1 MFLFEVKVA
10 GNSLVKYNYDADYQP
25 TSTVYGNSQT
35 IYYSYDSQG
44 QLTGIS
50 TVPDSVN
57 RVSFTY
63 DSQGNIIGINDY
75 VNSRFTVVTY
85 DDKNNAITTVYDSL
99 EEGKKA
105 LHEYK
110 TIDDIYTETV
120 DGHTYSVTYSYD
132 KDGRLTKAAYTI
144 GNNTVS
150 KELHYDDLDRTTAE
164 VISAK
169 IGETIKQ
176 ILNTSFAYN
185 DVAGFGTSNQVS
197 VLQNKA
203 NGYKN
208 TIAYEYDA
216 NGFITKAGDVTYAYD
231 EAGQLTRVNDP
242 QYGTTVYVYDVGGNI
257 KYVKTYDYTTGEL
270 GTCLNT
276 VTYGY
281 NNAWKDLL
289 TNYNGQAITYDGSGN
304 PLNYRDGMVFS
315 WELGRQLKTLSVG
328 EKTYSYKYNSDNL
341 RTQKTDGTATTD
353 FYWVNGQLT
362 YQTDGTNDIY
372 FLYDDNGLPIGF
384 VLNETTYYYV
394 KNLQG
399 DIVAILDSN
408 GTCMV
413 EYTYDAWG
421 KLLEISDYS
430 GNNLGTINPLRYRGY
445 YYDQETGLYYLQ
457 SRYYDPSI
465 GRFVCSDDIN
475 FLGSNSTVISHNL
488 FTYCGNNPINHFD
501 ESGFLAKSFL
511 ARVGKTFLNTVGYP
525 VAAKMWWHGF
535 YGGGKDYFDRQMY
548 LKIRDSKELFNVV
561 SYQINK
567 SFKKY
572 GYNRHFSE
580 KNDSLSVNYLKG
592 DLHYAIGHA
601 DVILSYSFQS
611 YHRPAFYRGSKGVL
625 LVNVFVYDKYDFTEL
640 FKWNSFSN
648 IANNMGYY
656 LNKYRW
662 IIEYDWE
669 YYFSKVVYV
678 G

>member
-35 IYYSYDSQG
+35 IYYTYDSQG

-50 TVPDSVN
+50 TAPDSVN

-63 DSQGNIIGINDY
+63 DSQGNIVGINDY

-85 DDKNNAITTVYDSL
+85 DDKNNATTTVYDSL

-110 TIDDIYTETV
+110 TIDDVYTETV

-185 DVAGFGTSNQVS
+185 DVMGFGTSNQVS

-203 NGYKN
+203 EGYKN

-216 NGFITKAGDVTYAYD
+216 NGYITKAGDVTYSYD

-304 PLNYRDGMVFS
+304 PLNYRDGMSFS
-315 WELGRQLKTLSVG
+315 WELGRQLKSLSVG
-328 EKTYSYKYNSDNL
+328 GKTYSYKYNPDNL

-372 FLYDDNGLPIGF
+372 FLYDNNGSPIGF

-399 DIVAILDSN
+399 DIVAILDLN
-408 GTCMV
+408 GNLMV

-457 SRYYDPSI
+457 SRYYDPTV
-465 GRFVCSDDIN
+465 GRFINADDIDY
-475 FLGSNSTVISHNL
+475 LGIDRTGLSYNL
-488 FTYCGNNPINHFD
+488 FAYCMNNPVNYADHSGYFTISRSLVATLFDIGFAFINAWLTPIKTIAKKITGKALKNQIFKPIKTLLHKI
-501 ESGFLAKSFL
+501 SGVTSKILNPIKKIVRIIPFFGKKWAKKIDVWHISRSI
-511 ARVGKTFLNTVGYP
+511 ADSATSSALNNILDTIISDIHYYLS
-525 VAAKMWWHGF
+525 A
-535 YGGGKDYFDRQMY
+535 GG
-548 LKIRDSKELFNVV
+548 IV
-561 SYQINK
+561 SLILDKVSDGRINK
-567 SFKKY
+567 K
-572 GYNRHFSE
+572 
-580 KNDSLSVNYLKG
+580 
-592 DLHYAIGHA
+592 IT
-601 DVILSYSFQS
+601 I
-611 YHRPAFYRGSKGVL
+611 
-625 LVNVFVYDKYDFTEL
+625 
-640 FKWNSFSN
+640 
-648 IANNMGYY
+648 
-656 LNKYRW
+656 
-662 IIEYDWE
+662 
-669 YYFSKVVYV
+669 
-678 G
+678 